1 MGAPPGRLRLFGTRH
16 SRSAYEIRDFLTRSV
31 VEFDWTTI
39 ETDAQCQELL
49 GTTILDSHLPI
60 VEMHDGTVLRDPT
73 IDQIARRLGWVHQPR
88 LPAYDVSIYGAG
100 PAGLSAAVYAAS
112 EGLKVV
118 VVEREAV
125 GGQAGTSS
133 LIENYLGFPSG
144 VRGSEL
150 AERARQQA
158 VDFGAEILLLRE
170 GVRKEWIDG
179 KLSTVLADGAPL
191 VSTANIC
198 ATGVEWRRLGLPG
211 EERLLGSGLYY
222 GSGTSEAP
230 ECEGEDVYIVGGANS
245 AGQAAMNMAA
255 HAASVTMLVRGER
268 LSDTMSSYLVDRI
281 AAEPR
286 IRVRFGA
293 RVAALLGG
301 DRLHGAAIDD
311 ADGRTEVQTGRLFVC
326 IGGAPNTEWASIT
339 KIARDDKGFVVT
351 GPDLTP
357 DDLSTAE
364 WPLDRAPFYLE
375 SSIPG
380 AFAAGD
386 VRHSSVKRVASAVG
400 EGAMA
405 VTFVHRYLAELE
417 GRVAPRRSGS
427 RPDVAWDPA
436 RGR

>member
-31 VEFDWTTI
+31 VEFDWVTI

-49 GTTILDSHLPI
+49 GTTILESRLP
-60 VEMHDGTVLRDPT
+60 VLEMHDGGILHDPS

-88 LPAYDVSIYGAG
+88 LPEYDVSIYGAG

-118 VVEREAV
+118 VVEKEAV

-144 VRGSEL
+144 IRGAEL

-170 GVRKEWIDG
+170 GVRKDWVDG
-179 KLSTVLADGAPL
+179 QLRTVLADGAPL
-191 VSTANIC
+191 VAKSNIC

-230 ECEGEDVYIVGGANS
+230 ECEGEHVYIVGGANS

-255 HAASVTMLVRGER
+255 HAASVTMLVRGDK
-268 LSDTMSSYLVDRI
+268 LSDTMSNYLVERI

-286 IRVRFGA
+286 IQVRYGA
-293 RVAALLGG
+293 QVSALLGG
-301 DRLHGAAIDD
+301 DRLYGATITD
-311 ADGRTEVQTGRLFVC
+311 ADGVSEVETGRLFVC
-326 IGGAPNTEWASIT
+326 IGGAPNTAWASIT
-339 KIARDDKGFVVT
+339 RIARDENGFVVT
-351 GPDLTP
+351 GPDLTA
-357 DDLSTAE
+357 DDLERSE
-364 WPLDRAPFYLE
+364 WPLERPPFYLE

-386 VRHSSVKRVASAVG
+386 VRHGSVKRVASAVG

-417 GRVAPRRSGS
+417 GRRIPVRSAAP
-427 RPDVAWDPA
+427 PL
-436 RGR
+436 

>member
-31 VEFDWTTI
+31 VEFDWETI
-39 ETDAQCQELL
+39 ETDAQCQQLL
-49 GTTILDSHLPI
+49 GTTILESRLP
-60 VEMHDGTVLRDPT
+60 VLELHDGTVLHDPS

-88 LPAYDVSIYGAG
+88 LPEYDVSIYGAG

-112 EGLKVV
+112 EGLRVV
-118 VVEREAV
+118 VVERDAV

-144 VRGSEL
+144 VRGAEL

-170 GVRKEWIDG
+170 GVRKDWVDG
-179 KLSTVLADGAPL
+179 QLRTVLADGAPL
-191 VSTANIC
+191 VAKSNIC

-230 ECEGEDVYIVGGANS
+230 ECEGEHVYIVGGANS

-255 HAASVTMLVRGER
+255 HAASVTMLVRGEK
-268 LSDTMSSYLVDRI
+268 LSDTMSNYLVERI

-286 IRVRFGA
+286 IRVRYGA
-293 RVAALLGG
+293 QVSALLGG
-301 DRLHGAAIDD
+301 DRLYGAAITD
-311 ADGRTEVQTGRLFVC
+311 ADGTTEVETGRLFVC
-326 IGGAPNTEWASIT
+326 IGGAPNTSWASQTQIV
-339 KIARDDKGFVVT
+339 RDENGFVVT
-351 GPDLTP
+351 GPDLTAE
-357 DDLSTAE
+357 DLERAE
-364 WPLDRAPFYLE
+364 WPLERAPYFLE
-375 SSIPG
+375 GTIPG

-386 VRHSSVKRVASAVG
+386 VRHGSVKRVASAVG

-417 GRVAPRRSGS
+417 GRRIPVRTAAAP
-427 RPDVAWDPA
+427 PA
-436 RGR
+436 L